1 MKFSL
6 LKILKYIQILIIL
19 NRPFLPITEIT
30 ENIPLVRNPFN
41 SYLNAAK
48 SSYRI
53 NELKDLF
60 TNISEKFNTIKN
72 NFNTNISENLIYS
85 IIFKK

>member
-1 MKFSL
+1 M
-6 LKILKYIQILIIL
+6 
-19 NRPFLPITEIT
+19 PITEIG
-30 ENIPLVRNPFN
+30 ENIPLIKNPFN

-53 NELKDLF
+53 NELKELF
-60 TNISEKFNTIKN
+60 ANISERINTAKN
-72 NFNTNISENLIYS
+72 NFNNNNTENVIYS

>member
-1 MKFSL
+1 M
-6 LKILKYIQILIIL
+6 
-19 NRPFLPITEIT
+19 PITEIT
-30 ENIPLVRNPFN
+30 ENIPLIKNPFN

-53 NELKDLF
+53 NELKELF
-60 TNISEKFNTIKN
+60 ANISERLKTVKN
-72 NFNTNISENLIYS
+72 NFNSNTSENLIYS